1 MVVAAGFAQ
10 LAMELYGAASMAETV
25 GRVLEC
31 ARRATGCDCAGVV
44 LVQRGRGLQTAGVT
58 DQRVEQADRLQL
70 EYGEGPCVP
79 VSREHHSVLVC
90 DTTVDPRW
98 PRWSPRVAELGLRSV
113 LTVWLFTT
121 RSTLGALNLYR
132 TRPGQFTAADEA
144 TARLLARHAAVAV
157 ATVREAS
164 TLAHAVEART
174 LIGQA
179 QGLLMERFAIDA
191 DQAFA
196 VLRRYSQDNNVKLR
210 IVADELVTTRRLPTR
225 TPPGAADGSPTSQ
238 LTGGSAL
245 VGDVEWEAVRSGVIV
260 TSGAASG

>member
-1 MVVAAGFAQ
+1 MSVTHTADDQPLAVGSYRPSSCSPATGVAVAAGFAQ
-10 LAMELYGAASMAETV
+10 LAVEMSGAASMAETM
-25 GRVLEC
+25 GQVLEY
-31 ARRATGCDCAGVV
+31 ALRATGCDCAGAV
-44 LVQRGRGLQTAGVT
+44 LVQRGRRLQTAGVT
-58 DQRVEQADRLQL
+58 DRRVEQADQLQR

-79 VSREHHSVLVC
+79 VSRQHHSVLVC
-90 DTTVDPRW
+90 DTVVDRRW
-98 PRWSPRVAELGLRSV
+98 PQWSPRVAELGLRSV
-113 LTVWLFTT
+113 LTVGLFTA

-132 TRPGQFTAADEA
+132 THPGQFTAADEA

-164 TLAHAVEART
+164 TLAQAAEART

-210 IVADELVTTRRLPTR
+210 VVADELVTTRRLPTR
-225 TPPGAADGSPTSQ
+225 SLIGTTE
-238 LTGGSAL
+238 GSAI
-245 VGDVEWEAVRSGVIV
+245 S
-260 TSGAASG
+260 

>member
-1 MVVAAGFAQ
+1 MSLTRTADHQPPAVGSYRPSSSSPTTGVVVAAGFAQ
-10 LAMELYGAASMAETV
+10 LAMELYDAASMAETM
-25 GRVLEC
+25 GRVLEY

-44 LVQRGRGLQTAGVT
+44 LVQHGKDLQTAGVT
-58 DQRVEQADRLQL
+58 DRRVEQADQLQL

-79 VSREHHSVLVC
+79 VSREHHSVLVG
-90 DTTVDPRW
+90 DTIVDRRW
-98 PRWSPRVAELGLRSV
+98 PQWSPRVAELGLRSV

-164 TLAHAVEART
+164 ALAQAVEARA

-196 VLRRYSQDNNVKLR
+196 VLLRCSQDNNVKLR

-225 TPPGAADGSPTSQ
+225 SPAGAADRSPAIS
-238 LTGGSAL
+238 
-245 VGDVEWEAVRSGVIV
+245 
-260 TSGAASG
+260 